1 MDGGESEE
9 DDFAKDGAD
18 DQSMSSSSSGRTQ
31 TPRAQTTPDGL
42 PGSKKSS

>member
-18 DQSMSSSSSGRTQ
+18 DQSMSSSSGRTQ